1 MKNLNVVPTYAVLF
15 LLFSAKMF
23 LIQWF
28 LGNQDIMHLSYRIHF
43 LLFFITLIGVLTML
57 AVFGLKKKNI
67 IGFIFLGFVVFKLF
81 AIGYIALFEKD
92 FKNNLLAYFAIYWL
106 YLAVEVAVVL
116 ALVRKQDEYHKNI

>member
-1 MKNLNVVPTYAVLF
+1 
-15 LLFSAKMF
+15 
-23 LIQWF
+23 
-28 LGNQDIMHLSYRIHF
+28 
-43 LLFFITLIGVLTML
+43 ML

-92 FKNNLLAYFAIYWL
+92 FKNNLLAYFSIYWL
-106 YLAVEVAVVL
+106 YLAVEVAVVV